1 MFLPST
7 VSKTNPVSA
16 GNTPMR
22 TGILKRFT
30 RSSIASMLALV
41 VVTSASR
48 SAIPSPLADA
58 RNDIDEQATS
68 ISSNT
73 AAPSTSATL
82 QDVLDSMRALTGVVK
97 ADHELMTKVV
107 DTLGM
112 LSDEIKNTPPTVS
125 FQATSVAMGATTEI
139 PFYWTPGSAKAAGMQ
154 FDVTF
159 PAGVSFVSVS
169 PGPSAI
175 AAEKFVQ
182 TSTVN
187 GATRFLVIGINQNIL
202 GPGVLVK
209 VAVRAAGNAPMGA
222 APVLFTN
229 ASGTDKNGSDVAIS
243 GVAGQITV
251 GM

>member
-1 MFLPST
+1 MYLTST

-16 GNTPMR
+16 ENIGTR

-30 RSSIASMLALV
+30 SLSIAFMFAFV
-41 VVTSASR
+41 AVTSASR
-48 SAIPSPLADA
+48 FATGTSISDA
-58 RNDIDEQATS
+58 ASDIDEQATS

-73 AAPSTSATL
+73 AAPSASATL

-125 FQATSVAMGATTEI
+125 FQAASVAMGATAEI

-154 FDVTF
+154 FDATF
-159 PAGVSFVSVS
+159 PPGVSFVSVS